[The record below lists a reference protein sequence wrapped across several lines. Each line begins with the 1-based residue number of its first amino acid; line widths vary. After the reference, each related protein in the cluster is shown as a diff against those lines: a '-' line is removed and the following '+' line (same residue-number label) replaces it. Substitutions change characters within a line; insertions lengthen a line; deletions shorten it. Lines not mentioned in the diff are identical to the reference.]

1 MLLKDFI
8 MFDKLKEIEEEY
20 KILQKQISEP
30 SIINN
35 HQKLKEVSIRLNE
48 ISDIVKC
55 YQEYKKISDTIEVN
69 KEFIKEEDD
78 KEIIELAEE
87 ENKQLQEQKVQLE
100 NKLKKLL
107 IPKDPNDEK
116 NAIIEIRAGTGGK
129 EAALFAADLYRMY
142 SRFFERKG
150 WKKDVINS
158 NSTGIGGFKEIV
170 MAITGKNVYGTLK
183 YESGVHRVQRVPET
197 ESSGRVHTSAASVA
211 VLPEA
216 EEVEIEID
224 KNDLKIEVFRSTGP
238 GGQSVNTTDS
248 AVRIVHIPTGLI
260 VTCQDE
266 KSQMKNKNRAMQV
279 LRARLLDMKISEQQ
293 KERARNRKLQV
304 GSGDRSAKIRT
315 YNFPQSRV
323 TDHRINY
330 TSYNLESIMNG
341 ELDEFLKRLKSAGE
355 QELINQTSKE

>member
-1 MLLKDFI
+1 

-355 QELINQTSKE
+355 QELINTSKQ